1 MPEITITLTVTAGTV
16 NAGEW
21 VLGGSWSAGFDHAAL
36 VTALRSRADAKDFR
50 LHHTTAGRISEF
62 AITGANTTACK
73 IAWNPTAD
81 YGVGT
86 NAGFRLIFGDLGA
99 QTTVTSVTG
108 AGTAATISVAASV
121 PALALPAP
129 GFPLERI
136 EVADVVGIPWGAS
149 LTTRTARQNHNDRK
163 IYRCRWAPGI
173 TAEDWYA
180 IRAVVNSTL
189 GPAGTITAPS
199 WLGGSESYRIV
210 ETSPHDIY
218 MAESFGTALVLA
230 EVIA

>member
-36 VTALRSRADAKDFR
+36 VTALRSRSDAKDFR
-50 LHHTTAGRISEF
+50 LHHTGHGRIPSF
-62 AITGANTTACK
+62 AVSGANTTNCRISWESVIDA
-73 IAWNPTAD
+73 T
-81 YGVGT
+81 GVD
-86 NAGFRLIFGDLGA
+86 AGYRLFFGDLGA